1 MRKKFMFAFAYF
13 AHGTIENALED
24 AIFFQPLAAQ
34 LQTPFISDSYIISIL
49 PEKAGIV

>member
-13 AHGTIENALED
+13 ARGTIENALVD